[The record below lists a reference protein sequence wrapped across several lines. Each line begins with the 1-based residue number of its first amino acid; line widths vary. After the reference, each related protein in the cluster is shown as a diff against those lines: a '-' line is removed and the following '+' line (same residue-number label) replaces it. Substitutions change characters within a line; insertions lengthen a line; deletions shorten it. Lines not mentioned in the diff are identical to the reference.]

1 MAHHSR
7 RTFLRATGAA
17 LGAVTFGAGTTAGAT
32 GKNSRFLIDLREV
45 SRSDIPGDV
54 EIIHDIS
61 QIDLLA
67 ARGDARSVGDRAAT
81 IPDIRVY
88 RNDAGPVV
96 EHDGPTV
103 KENPSHNHDGPP
115 TNTELQWDKRVQNVG
130 DLTDKPGGGKSIHDT
145 TKGADTRVAVVD
157 TGVYDAHP
165 DLQSVVNDELSK
177 NFTTDNYDWR
187 PHGAGSHGTHVAGTI
202 AATNSNTG
210 PAGGVLGTAPETEI
224 VAHRVF
230 SGVEGEGAS
239 TGDTV
244 AALAAA
250 ADKGC
255 DAANFSVGY
264 INHNPEKYPR
274 LRAIKKIY
282 RRLTK
287 YVREKGMV
295 FVNSAGNSELNMDE
309 ENILSLPTEV
319 EGIFGVAA
327 TGPIGCGWGSKHDN
341 NEEKWLTG
349 NRLEE
354 PTTEPAFYTNYGSAV
369 DVSAAGGNADLEAFN
384 NNVPGAQRD
393 LVYSSIYTTNENGN
407 IVASYGWK
415 AGTSM
420 AAPQVTGAVALVRS
434 LQPDASVEEVEN
446 LIRETASN
454 APGGKSYHGAGHLD
468 LKRLVKSARK

>member
-1 MAHHSR
+1 MARYNR
-7 RTFLRATGAA
+7 RTFLRLTGVTFGAA
-17 LGAVTFGAGTTAGAT
+17 TFGAGTTAGAT

-45 SRSDIPGDV
+45 PRSAIPSDV

-67 ARGDARSVGDRAAT
+67 ARGDPSSVGGKAAT
-81 IPDIRVY
+81 TPDIKV
-88 RNDAGPVV
+88 DQHDGGPAV
-96 EHDGPTV
+96 ERDGPTV
-103 KENPSHNHDGPP
+103 DEKSQSHNHDGAP

-130 DLTDKPGGGKSIHDT
+130 DLTDKPGGGTVIHDT
-145 TKGADTRVAVVD
+145 TKGEGTRVAVVD

-165 DLQSVVNDELSK
+165 DLQGVVNDELSE
-177 NFTTDNYDWR
+177 NFTTDRYDWR

-202 AATNSNTG
+202 AATNSNDG

-239 TGDTV
+239 TGDTI

-264 INHNPEKYPR
+264 MNHNPEKHPELREIKAIYQR
-274 LRAIKKIY
+274 LS
-282 RRLTK
+282 K
-287 YVREKGMV
+287 YVRKKGMV
-295 FVNSAGNSELNMDE
+295 FVNSAGNSSLDMDKT
-309 ENILSLPTEV
+309 NALSLPTEV
-319 EGIFGVAA
+319 EGVFGVAA
-327 TGPIGCGWGSKHDN
+327 TGPIGCGWGGKHSA

-354 PTTEPAFYTNYGSAV
+354 PTAEPAFYTNYGSAV
-369 DVSAAGGNADLEAFN
+369 DVSAAGGNADLEALDSIEW
-384 NNVPGAQRD
+384 AKRD
-393 LVYSSIYTTNENGN
+393 LVYSSVYKTTENGN
-407 IVASYGWK
+407 TVPGYGWK

-434 LQPDASVEEVEN
+434 LRPTASVEEVES
-446 LIRETASN
+446 LIKATASD
-454 APGGKSYHGAGHLD
+454 APGDNAYHGAGHLN
-468 LKRLVKSARK
+468 LKQLVKRA